1 MVSTARAVPFN
12 QSGLTFPP
20 TLQRSIRA
28 DEYMPRRATVDVLG
42 IGRTSLFRLRTTD
55 FHVLASVYDLKRQR
69 GGR

>member
-42 IGRTSLFRLRTTD
+42 IGRTWLCLRTTD